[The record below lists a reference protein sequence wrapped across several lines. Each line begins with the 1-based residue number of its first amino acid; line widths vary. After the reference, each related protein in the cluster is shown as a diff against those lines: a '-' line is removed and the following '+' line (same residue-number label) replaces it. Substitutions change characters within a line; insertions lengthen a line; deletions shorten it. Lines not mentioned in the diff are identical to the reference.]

1 MTSDEDPTAKIA
13 RLEAENEALR
23 LSAARAEAEA
33 EAAQAEVAQE
43 GGSRVGGSAWRG
55 VGAATLIV
63 LRLVL
68 GSVSAVTSY
77 TNALLTDTDQFVATF
92 APLAADPAV
101 QAVLVQATNDVI
113 DKQVDIPALTADVFD
128 GLRALDMPPKASA
141 ALSLLEAP
149 VAQGAKD
156 LVRGMVQNV
165 ITSPTFSEVWKH
177 ALLVSYEQ
185 ALTVLRGS
193 PDAAVVAGTD
203 GALRLQLGPVLDGIR
218 TRLLAQGVTF
228 AQAIPTTDQTIVLVR
243 SDSIGTV
250 VAAYGIV
257 TTVSAWLPWVALALL
272 IAGVLLAVIGIGAA
286 RS

>member
-1 MTSDEDPTAKIA
+1 MTTDEDPTAKIA

-23 LSAARAEAEA
+23 LSVARAEA
-33 EAAQAEVAQE
+33 AQGGGVQAS
-43 GGSRVGGSAWRG
+43 GSRVGGSRWRS
-55 VGAATLIV
+55 VGSATLIV
-63 LRLVL
+63 LGLVL

-101 QAVLVQATNDVI
+101 QVVLVQATNDVI

-149 VAQGAKD
+149 VAQGAKN
-156 LVRGMVQNV
+156 LVHGMVQNV
-165 ITSPTFSEVWKH
+165 ITSPTFSEVWKQ
-177 ALLVSYEQ
+177 ALSVSHQQ
-185 ALTVLRGS
+185 ALTMLKGS
-193 PDAAVVAGTD
+193 PDATVVAGTD

-243 SDSIGTV
+243 SLS
-250 VAAYGIV
+250 
-257 TTVSAWLPWVALALL
+257 L
-272 IAGVLLAVIGIGAA
+272 IHI
-286 RS
+286 